1 MSPSPEAANTGS
13 SWGLGPEADPARPLP
28 VHGGGLATVLV
39 CDLVGLCSRLSLRP
53 AVTLMVFGEVV
64 RWPEGWAPWADSG
77 YVVGIL
83 SAPSR
88 EACRPGPGEG
98 GQRRGG
104 FRPQQVAWHLQW
116 EKRPTCR
123 GRSWAGTGVGWGR
136 PPLMGSLP
144 GVLRAGGGS
153 RSESAGG
160 LLCFPSAHWVFTT
173 SVLSCPLEGV
183 WEVLWDPGVLLSLA
197 PPWGSMGGRAG
208 GEAEP
213 TPAPLR
219 GQPGGPVLSWHTL
232 ASSPPPGDKPGRGGE
247 GGGRE
252 APSWVH
258 SGPVSMATPG
268 WPQSRWAR
276 CLPEAQ

>member
-64 RWPEGWAPWADSG
+64 RWPEGWAPWADLG
-77 YVVGIL
+77 YVVGIP

-183 WEVLWDPGVLLSLA
+183 WEGPVG
-197 PPWGSMGGRAG
+197 PWGPPLSGTALGVHGREGGWGSGAHSCSAPRSAG
-208 GEAEP
+208 GTCAELAYSCLL
-213 TPAPLR
+213 TSSG
-219 GQPGGPVLSWHTL
+219 GQARP
-232 ASSPPPGDKPGRGGE
+232 RR

-252 APSWVH
+252 G
-258 SGPVSMATPG
+258 GP
-268 WPQSRWAR
+268 
-276 CLPEAQ
+276 